1 MSGSST
7 TARTSSGS
15 TGSRR
20 PRPSTSSRGAGSTGG
35 AHLGVSRRSRHPEL
49 AVDLARFLTSERAQK
64 AIALGAALSPTR
76 EALYHDPGL
85 VRSRPELPALHALMR
100 AGRSRPVTPY
110 YLLLSSTVQ
119 PEFSAVL
126 VGLKAP
132 ARAIGD
138 ARLRLSHF
146 LDALR

>member
-1 MSGSST
+1 MI
-7 TARTSSGS
+7 
-15 TGSRR
+15 RR
-20 PRPSTSSRGAGSTGG
+20 PPRSPLFTSPT
-35 AHLGVSRRSRHPEL
+35 LFRS
-49 AVDLARFLTSERAQK
+49 

-76 EALYHDPGL
+76 EVLYHDPGL